1 MQPKISIILSTY
13 NEAYIIEETLTSIFA
28 NLTDVEVV
36 IVDDSSTDG
45 TCEKIRNFN
54 DPRIK
59 LFSRKSR
66 GLASAFLLGLINTK
80 GEVVG
85 WFDSNMPKLF
95 KKVPLMISELENN
108 DLVIL
113 SRYVPGGKDQ
123 RSNLRIL
130 SSKVINLICRL
141 FLSNE
146 IKDYTS
152 SIFLMKRN
160 GLDMAVPI
168 CYGHG
173 EFFIEFLFKLK
184 KNGLKIAEI
193 PYTHPPD
200 HEGMSK
206 TANNIIRFLKLGLDY
221 IIRIMITKI
230 RKN

>member
-113 SRYVPGGKDQ
+113 SRYVLGGTDN
-123 RSNLRIL
+123 RTNLSIL

-141 FLSNE
+141 LLSNK

-152 SIFLMKRN
+152 SIFLMKREK
-160 GLDMAVPI
+160 LDMAVPI

-184 KNGLKIAEI
+184 RNGAKIVEI

-206 TANNIIRFLKLGLDY
+206 TASNIIRFLKLGFDY
-221 IIRIMITKI
+221 IVRILIAKI

>member
-1 MQPKISIILSTY
+1 MKPKISIILSTY
-13 NEAYIIEETLTSIFA
+13 NEGYIIEETLRSIFD
-28 NLTDVEVV
+28 NLNDVEVV
-36 IVDDSSTDG
+36 IVDDHSTDG
-45 TCEKIRNFN
+45 TPDIIKKFN

-59 LFSRKSR
+59 LFSRQNR
-66 GLASAFLLGLINTK
+66 GLASAFLLGLINT
-80 GEVVG
+80 ESDIIG

-95 KKVPLMISELENN
+95 QKIPLMIRELENN

-113 SRYVPGGKDQ
+113 SRYVPGGKDN
-123 RSNLRIL
+123 RTNLRIL

-141 FLSNE
+141 LLSNK

-152 SIFLMKRN
+152 SIFLMKREK
-160 GLDMAVPI
+160 LDMAVPI

-184 KNGLKIAEI
+184 RNGAKIVEI

-206 TANNIIRFLKLGLDY
+206 TASNIIRFLKLGFDY
-221 IIRIMITKI
+221 IVRILIAKI